1 MAKFKAGDK
10 VVRIGDTLDSFM
22 VRGHEYTVIGSANGL
37 IIVKNELGEQND
49 DEYFEANFELVPEQ
63 KFKEMKFRVNSET
76 ESRIIQEE
84 LFKLGYSWIDGKNIQ
99 HTDTC
104 YLYTEPFGC
113 IKFGTSENHFNK
125 HENPQYAFEAVTT
138 YNLVKL
144 TPDLVEYNGKKYSK
158 KEFEQALS
166 KLNEY

>member
-1 MAKFKAGDK
+1 MKEENKEENIIIEYIKKQHLIHNKWYEGDCRNSSYAIWNADKEKFEY
-10 VVRIGDTLDSFM
+10 VR
-22 VRGHEYTVIGSANGL
+22 Y
-37 IIVKNELGEQND
+37 
-49 DEYFEANFELVPEQ
+49 
-63 KFKEMKFRVNSET
+63 
-76 ESRIIQEE
+76 
-84 LFKLGYSWIDGKNIQ
+84 
-99 HTDTC
+99 
-104 YLYTEPFGC
+104 
-113 IKFGTSENHFNK
+113 KFGTSENHFNK